1 MKIYHV
7 ETQQSYDE
15 LMSELEVKGH
25 KWLSGYKPTSKKYW
39 EQEKEN
45 TCIAISGKNITFRD
59 IEQSKNQSPNIPI
72 IEYKSKGEN
81 MEEENKHNLQKI
93 AFDVSVAIESFARDM
108 SEAEADLK
116 EAKSSAKKLI
126 EKIDEY
132 LESQKPEFKVGDY
145 VVEQSGDVISKIE
158 EVING
163 RFFGSYYKRFENYF
177 YSCSIF
183 PNNIERYAT
192 PKEIAEYE
200 VALTFHKR
208 GRKPFE
214 VKEGDIISDSEEE
227 KIFVDVPSFWGK
239 EDFTGGDYTLLKT
252 AEEVKEWIE
261 NK

>member
-1 MKIYHV
+1 MINLKKIKW
-7 ETQQSYDE
+7 EIKMTQE
-15 LMSELEVKGH
+15 EMNK
-25 KWLSGYKPTSKKYW
+25 
-39 EQEKEN
+39 N
-45 TCIAISGKNITFRD
+45 TLDWAKN
-59 IEQSKNQSPNIPI
+59 
-72 IEYKSKGEN
+72 
-81 MEEENKHNLQKI
+81 
-93 AFDVSVAIESFARDM
+93 VSASIESFARGTL
-108 SEAEADLK
+108 AVEADLK
-116 EAKSSAKKLI
+116 EAKTSAKKLI

-200 VALTFHKR
+200 TALTFHKH

-239 EDFTGGDYTLLKT
+239 EDFTGGDYTLVKT
-252 AEEVKEWIE
+252 AEEYNEWIE